1 MSNTKFKSGDKVVF
15 RKSSLES
22 GMIDAEEGD
31 VFTVNGV
38 YNRTVSLKELP
49 GDYHKTHFEHY
60 VEKEKVMEKY
70 IPKVGDKVKGFKFDG
85 GTDHVSYIHE
95 MDNYVETVGEV
106 VDVYVDSFIVQFP
119 DSLEWMYPTSLAHLA
134 KIEEPSKF
142 EESSKEISHEDSQI
156 DWQGSQINWQ
166 VGQEVFCL
174 LRGKGVVVR
183 AGDDDG
189 APYVVG
195 VDFGYTFDNYTI
207 DGKIYDDHKGRVLF
221 FSEPKIIAETMP
233 PKKTFVPTLKFDDK
247 VIVINEYGRVAC
259 YGYVEKESEYSVSMR
274 SGEIFQKDYFSFHEL
289 GEQVKFS

>member
-1 MSNTKFKSGDKVVF
+1 MNDVKFKSGDKVVF
-15 RKSSLES
+15 CKSSLES
-22 GMIDAEEGD
+22 GMIDAREGD
-31 VFTVNGV
+31 VFTIHDALR
-38 YNRTVSLKELP
+38 NRAIRLEELP
-49 GDYHKTHFEHY
+49 GIWHELHFEHY

-70 IPKVGDKVKGFKFDG
+70 IPKVGDKVRGFKFDSG
-85 GTDHVSYIHE
+85 IDGVGYDAE
-95 MDNYVETVGEV
+95 MDDYVDEAGVV
-106 VDVYVDSFIVQFP
+106 VDVYTDSFVVLFP

-134 KIEEPSKF
+134 KIEESS
-142 EESSKEISHEDSQI
+142 EEILHEDSQI

-183 AGDDDG
+183 AGDNDG

-221 FSEPKIIAETMP
+221 FSEPKIIAETKP
-233 PKKTFVPTLKFDDK
+233 PKKPFMPVFKQGDTI
-247 VIVINEYGRVAC
+247 IVKWADTTQVLIL
-259 YGYVEKESEYSVSMR
+259 EKETERQVKGND
-274 SGEIFQKDYFSFHEL
+274 GEVWDKDPDVHFYKL